1 MDNSESNTIST
12 ERSESDTKK
21 KKITDK
27 EGYHN
32 FWKATHCAF
41 GFFLVS
47 VAAGSVSSV

>member
-1 MDNSESNTIST
+1 MNNSDSNTIAT
-12 ERSESDTKK
+12 ERSETDTTKK
-21 KKITDK
+21 SITDK

-32 FWKATHCAF
+32 FWKATHCSF